1 VVNGR
6 ETMLVAGALSVAG
19 VRGRFVT
26 PVAAIAGSGLAA
38 ATLGLNVSAA
48 NLANANDTSA
58 PGSKSAYAPRGVSQ
72 SATPGGGVSA
82 QAATLKA
89 AQLLVYDPA
98 SPVAGVSGMVQTPEI
113 DPVNEISN
121 QMAAGHAFS
130 FSLEALKAA
139 DDEQKQLLDLKA

>member
-1 VVNGR
+1 LVNAA
-6 ETMLVAGALSVAG
+6 ETMLVGGLLSVAG
-19 VRGRFVT
+19 VEPRFVT

-58 PGSKSAYAPRGVSQ
+58 PGSKSAYAPRAVSQ
-72 SATPGGGVSA
+72 SPTPGGGVSA
-82 QAATLKA
+82 QVVTLKS
-89 AQLLVYDPA
+89 AQLLVYNPV

-113 DPVNEISN
+113 DPIDEISN

-139 DDEQKQLLDLKA
+139 DDEQKQLLNLKA